1 MNQTVEAL
9 CYLTIMR
16 PKFQFADGTT
26 IISNNTDSLKSY
38 LQIIEWFGSL
48 SGLKLNKKKTKAM
61 WIGTMKHNKS
71 MILEFKSTKD
81 PIKVLGAFLSYN
93 PDKNFELNFFSRF
106 RRMKTK
112 LNLWLSREPRTLWKI
127 FIS

>member
-1 MNQTVEAL
+1 MLPNNHKAK
-9 CYLTIMR
+9 IS
-16 PKFQFADGTT
+16 QFADDTT

-71 MILEFKSTKD
+71 KILQFKSTKD
-81 PIKVLGAFLSYN
+81 PIKVLGAFFILQ
-93 PDKNFELNFFSRF
+93 PRQ
-106 RRMKTK
+106 K
-112 LNLWLSREPRTLWKI
+112 L
-127 FIS
+127 